1 MGDNKMIKYFFFLAT
16 LGLILALPSTA
27 QPPQDRPNDTF
38 YERKSM
44 MENRPIELPHVREA
58 DILWSKRIWQN
69 IDVRLKINQPLYFP
83 QEPIGD
89 FKSLMKVLEDALRA
103 GEIHAYDV
111 DDEYFRGDPLDPN
124 DLFERLSRTET
135 FEEDGQEVAVVIP
148 FNPAQILRFR
158 IREEWFIDKRRGRM
172 DVRIVGLS
180 PAREVID
187 NITGESLGWEPL
199 FWLPF
204 AEIREVLA
212 NAPVY
217 TRHNDRQS
225 ISFDDYFI
233 RRFFD
238 ATIYREERPDNRVI
252 SEYIEDPIE
261 QLLEA
266 QRIKE
271 EIRNMELDLWH
282 Y

>member
-1 MGDNKMIKYFFFLAT
+1 MIKYFFFLAT

-38 YERKSM
+38 YERKSV
-44 MENRPIELPHVREA
+44 MENKPIELPHVREA

-89 FKSLMKVLEDALRA
+89 FRSLMKVLEDALRE
-103 GEIHAYDV
+103 GEIRAYDV
-111 DDEYFRGDPLDPN
+111 DDEYFRGDPLSPD

-135 FEEDGQEVAVVIP
+135 FVEDGQEVAVVIP
-148 FNPAQILRFR
+148 FNPAQVLRFR

-212 NAPVY
+212 SAPVY
-217 TRHNDRQS
+217 TRHNDRQN

-238 ATIYREERPDNRVI
+238 ATIYREDRPDNRVI

-271 EIRNMELDLWH
+271 DIRNMELDLWH

>member
-1 MGDNKMIKYFFFLAT
+1 MIKYILFLTT
-16 LGLILALPSTA
+16 LLLLFAMPGVA
-27 QPPQDRPNDTF
+27 QTPQDRPNDTF
-38 YERKSM
+38 YERLSVQ
-44 MENRPIELPHVREA
+44 ENIPLELPYVRDA

-69 IDVRLKINQPLYFP
+69 IDVRLKINQQLFFP
-83 QEPIGD
+83 QEPVGD
-89 FKSLMKVLEDALRA
+89 FRSLMKVLEDALRE
-103 GEIHAYDV
+103 GKIRAYDV
-111 DDEYFRGDPLDPN
+111 DDEYFRGNPLDPN
-124 DLFERLSRTET
+124 ELFERLSRTET
-135 FEEDGQEVAVVIP
+135 FMEDGREVSVVIP
-148 FNPAQILRFR
+148 FDPGQVMRFR
-158 IREEWFIDKRRGRM
+158 IREEWFIDKRRSRM
-172 DVRIVGLS
+172 DVRIIALS
-180 PAREVID
+180 PARQVID

-217 TRHNDRQS
+217 NRHNDRQT
-225 ISFDDYFI
+225 ISFDDVFI

-238 ATIYREERPDNRVI
+238 STIYREDRPDNRVI

-266 QRIKE
+266 QRIKD
-271 EIRNMELDLWH
+271 EIRNRELDLWH

>member
-16 LGLILALPSTA
+16 LGLILALPSAA

-38 YERKSM
+38 YERKSV
-44 MENRPIELPHVREA
+44 MENRPIQLPYVREA

-69 IDVRLKINQPLYFP
+69 IDLRLKINQPLYFP
-83 QEPIGD
+83 QEPLGD
-89 FKSLMKVLEDALRA
+89 FRSLMKVLEDALRA
-103 GEIHAYDV
+103 GEIRAYGV
-111 DDEYFRGDPLDPN
+111 DDEYFRGDPLDPEE
-124 DLFERLSRTET
+124 LFEQLGRTET
-135 FEEDGQEVAVVIP
+135 FDEDGQEVAVVIP
-148 FNPAQILRFR
+148 FNPAQVLRFR

-187 NITGESLGWEPL
+187 NLTGESLGWEPL

-238 ATIYREERPDNRVI
+238 ATIYREDRPDNRVI

>member
-1 MGDNKMIKYFFFLAT
+1 MIKYLFFLAT
-16 LGLILALPSTA
+16 LGLIIALPITA

-38 YERKSM
+38 YERKAV
-44 MENRPIELPHVREA
+44 MENKPIALPHVREA

-69 IDVRLKINQPLYFP
+69 IDVRLKINQSLYFP

-89 FKSLMKVLEDALRA
+89 FRSLMQVLEDALRE
-103 GEIHAYDV
+103 GKIRAYGV
-111 DDEYFRGDPLDPN
+111 DDEYFRGEPLDPD

-135 FEEDGQEVAVVIP
+135 FVEDGQEVAVFIP
-148 FNPAQILRFR
+148 FNPAQVLRFR

-180 PAREVID
+180 PAREVVD

-238 ATIYREERPDNRVI
+238 ATIYREDRPDNRVI

>member
-1 MGDNKMIKYFFFLAT
+1 MGDKKMIKYFFFLT
-16 LGLILALPSTA
+16 ILGLLMALPSAA
-27 QPPQDRPNDTF
+27 QEPQDRPNDTF
-38 YERKSM
+38 YERKSVQ
-44 MENRPIELPHVREA
+44 ENKPIELPYVREA

-89 FKSLMKVLEDALRA
+89 FKSLMKVLEDAIREGKIRA
-103 GEIHAYDV
+103 YGV
-111 DDEYFRGDPLDPN
+111 DDEYFRDEPLDPEV
-124 DLFERLSRTET
+124 LFDRLSRTET
-135 FEEDGQEVAVVIP
+135 FMENDEEVAVVIP
-148 FNPAQILRFR
+148 FNPSQILRFR
-158 IREEWFIDKRRGRM
+158 IREEWFIDKKRGKM
-172 DVRIVGLS
+172 DVRIVGIS

-204 AEIREVLA
+204 AEIRQVLA

-217 TRHNDRQS
+217 TRHNDRQNMT
-225 ISFDDYFI
+225 FDDYFI

-252 SEYIEDPIE
+252 SEYIEDPVE

-271 EIRNMELDLWH
+271 EIRNKELDLWH

>member
-1 MGDNKMIKYFFFLAT
+1 MIKYFFFLAT
-16 LGLILALPSTA
+16 LGLILALPSIA
-27 QPPQDRPNDTF
+27 QPPQDKPNDTF
-38 YERKSM
+38 YERKSVL
-44 MENRPIELPHVREA
+44 ENKPIQLPHVREA

-69 IDVRLKINQPLYFP
+69 IDVRLKINQSLYFP

-89 FKSLMKVLEDALRA
+89 FRSLMKVLEDALRE
-103 GEIHAYDV
+103 GEIRAYDV
-111 DDEYFRGDPLDPN
+111 DDEYFRGDPLNPEE
-124 DLFERLSRTET
+124 LFERLSRTET

-148 FNPAQILRFR
+148 FNPAQVLRFR

-187 NITGESLGWEPL
+187 NITGESEGWEPL

-217 TRHNDRQS
+217 TRHNDRQNT
-225 ISFDDYFI
+225 SFDDFFL

-238 ATIYREERPDNRVI
+238 ATIYREDRPDNRVI

-271 EIRNMELDLWH
+271 DIRNMELDLWH

>member
-1 MGDNKMIKYFFFLAT
+1 MIKYFLFLTT
-16 LGLILALPSTA
+16 LMLLFAMPLAA
-27 QPPQDRPNDTF
+27 QAPQDRPNDTF
-38 YERKSM
+38 YERLSVQ
-44 MENRPIELPHVREA
+44 ENRPIELAHVRDA

-69 IDVRLKINQPLYFP
+69 IDVRLKINQQLFFP
-83 QEPIGD
+83 QEPVGD
-89 FKSLMKVLEDALRA
+89 FRSLMKVLEDALRE
-103 GEIHAYDV
+103 GKIRAYDV
-111 DDEYFRGDPLDPN
+111 DDEYFRGNPLDPN
-124 DLFERLSRTET
+124 ELFERLSRTET
-135 FEEDGQEVAVVIP
+135 FMEDNREVSVVIP
-148 FNPAQILRFR
+148 FNPSQVMRFR
-158 IREEWFIDKRRGRM
+158 IREEWFIDKRRSKM
-172 DVRIVGLS
+172 DVRIIALS
-180 PAREVID
+180 PARQVID

-217 TRHNDRQS
+217 NRHNDRQT
-225 ISFDDYFI
+225 ISYDDLFI

-238 ATIYREERPDNRVI
+238 STIYREDRPDNRVI

-266 QRIKE
+266 QRIKN
-271 EIRNMELDLWH
+271 EIRNRELDLWH